1 MSGPAGWL
9 GRRFLALPLL
19 LVLTA
24 VFAVVWLVALV
35 LTVLSSPVIVAV
47 THRRPRARAL
57 RVATLAAAYLIV
69 DCLCV
74 LACFVLWVGAGFGW
88 RLSSPRFVRAHRTL
102 LRAFLNTL
110 VALADPVFGFR
121 VQVQE
126 PTRHP
131 WDLLR
136 ADSDVPILVL
146 ARHAGPGAS
155 FALVHVLLS
164 RYRRDVHVV
173 LKDTLRLDPAIDL
186 LLTRT
191 GCTWIP
197 SNKGARA
204 GSAEL
209 VEQAAAG
216 LRGRTALLL
225 FPEGADWTPARHLA
239 AVKKLRRRGLFREAR
254 EALRMPHV
262 LPPRP
267 AGTLAALTAA
277 PNAPVL
283 IFTHTGQDDLLDAA
297 AAWDALPLRR
307 PLQMIWW
314 CPPERPA
321 HADLDAVDDW
331 LHDIWANIDAWITE
345 QQDLDAA
352 QNPS

>member
-9 GRRFLALPLL
+9 IRRLLVLPLL

-24 VFAVVWLVALV
+24 VFAAVWLVV
-35 LTVLSSPVIVAV
+35 LILTALSSPVIIAL
-47 THRRPRARAL
+47 TRRRPRARAL

-69 DCLCV
+69 DCVCV
-74 LACFVLWVGAGFGW
+74 LACFALWLGAGFGW
-88 RLSSPRFVRAHRTL
+88 RLRAPRLVRTHRTL
-102 LRAFLNTL
+102 LRAFLSTL
-110 VALADPVFGFR
+110 VSLSRPVFGFR

-126 PTRHP
+126 PIRHP
-131 WDLLR
+131 RDLLR
-136 ADSDVPILVL
+136 ADSDGPILVL

-164 RYRRDVHVV
+164 RYHRDVHVV

-197 SNKGARA
+197 AGGQARGGA
-204 GSAEL
+204 AEL

-216 LRGRTALLL
+216 LHGRTALLL

-254 EALRMPHV
+254 QALRMPHV

-267 AGTLAALTAA
+267 AGTLAALSAA
-277 PNAPVL
+277 PSAPVL

-314 CPPERPA
+314 CPPGRPA
-321 HADLDAVDDW
+321 QADLDAVDDW
-331 LHDIWANIDAWITE
+331 LRDIWANIDAWIAE
-345 QQDLDAA
+345 QQELDDA
-352 QNPS
+352 QHPA

>member
-9 GRRFLALPLL
+9 LRRFLALPLL

-24 VFAVVWLVALV
+24 VFAVGWLVALV
-35 LTVLSSPVIVAV
+35 LTVVSSPVIVAV
-47 THRRPRARAL
+47 TRRRPRARAL
-57 RVATLAAAYLIV
+57 RVTTLAVAYLVV

-74 LACFVLWVGAGFGW
+74 LACFALWLGAGFGR
-88 RLSSPRFVRAHRTL
+88 RLRSPRFVRAHRSL
-102 LRAFLNTL
+102 LRTFLQTL
-110 VALADPVFGFR
+110 VSLAGPVFGFR
-121 VQVQE
+121 VHVHE

-131 WDLLR
+131 ADLLR
-136 ADSDVPILVL
+136 ADGDLPILVL

-164 RYRRDVHVV
+164 RYHRDVHVV

-197 SNKGARA
+197 SRQH
-204 GSAEL
+204 GSADL

-239 AVKKLRRRGLFREAR
+239 AVAKLRRRGRWRQAW

-267 AGTLAALTAA
+267 AGTLAALRAA

-297 AAWDALPLRR
+297 AAWDALPLTS
-307 PLQMIWW
+307 PLQMAWW
-314 CPPERPA
+314 CPTERPA
-321 HADLDAVDDW
+321 AADLDAVDDW
-331 LHDIWANIDAWITE
+331 LHDIWANIDAWISE
-345 QQDLDAA
+345 QQALDAA
-352 QNPS
+352 QHPS